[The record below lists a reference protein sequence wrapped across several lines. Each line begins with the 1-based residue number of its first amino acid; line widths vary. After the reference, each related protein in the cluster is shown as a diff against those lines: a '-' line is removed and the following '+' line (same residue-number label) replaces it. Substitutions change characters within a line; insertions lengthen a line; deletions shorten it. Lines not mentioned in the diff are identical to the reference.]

1 MMKISTLLL
10 TAFLH
15 SASSVAQN
23 ISGCLTNVDP
33 DTDYFY
39 TKVFPF
45 ASEQWSVEYFN
56 TYKIVTN
63 IAEGETYLLYQCG
76 TQPPQNEVNG
86 GNHSAIVQIPVSYV
100 GIDITPAIP
109 YLEHLGKVDSIVAFT
124 SDVSYISSPCLLQ
137 SIEDGNVVVLQSQ
150 DALDEL
156 FSSPDNSQ
164 ETLNKLQ
171 SAMGFI
177 SPFNLAPPFNTSVK
191 ISEYAEK
198 SNAAIFEWIKYYSV
212 FFNLE
217 AKANEVFDLTEARWN
232 CVSESASQVAETDN
246 PEEPF
251 VLWAAYIPYCNGWDI
266 GECPNYYC
274 DYAKECSATIL
285 ESRIEGNFSEVC
297 QANYLS
303 TEELVSVGRLAD
315 YFIYPAPDWNET
327 YTLFKDQLDA
337 IKAVQNK
344 KVYDY
349 QGSGANAWFE
359 QRFAEYFAVLQ
370 DFCSVVGTVPT
381 FAKRTY
387 FRNTMDG
394 SAIGSIGT
402 QCTED
407 SRSNSILPLVGAVC
421 DDLAPPRNM
430 TDDMDNSDT
439 DGSKNTTGDGKTNE
453 TSTSG
458 TSLAVI
464 SFSAFLAAVVSGA
477 F

>member
-1 MMKISTLLL
+1 MMKITTLLL
-10 TAFLH
+10 TVFLH

-33 DTDYFY
+33 DTDYFF
-39 TKVFPF
+39 TKVSPV
-45 ASEQWSVEYFN
+45 ASKQWSVDYYN

-76 TQPPQNEVNG
+76 SQPPQNEVTS

-109 YLEHLGKVDSIVAFT
+109 YLEQLGKVDSIVAYT
-124 SDVSYISSPCLLQ
+124 SNASYVSSPCLLQ
-137 SIEDGNVVVLQSQ
+137 SIEEGNVVVLQSK
-150 DALDEL
+150 DALDEV
-156 FSSPDNSQ
+156 FGSPEYSQ
-164 ETLNKLQ
+164 ELLSKLQ
-171 SAMGFI
+171 NAIGFI
-177 SPFNLAPPFNTSVK
+177 SPFNIAPPFNTSVK

-198 SNAAIFEWIKYYSV
+198 TNAGIFEWIKYYSV

-217 AKANEVFDLTEARWN
+217 TKANEVFDLTEARWD
-232 CVSESASQVAETDN
+232 CVAESANEVSQTDN
-246 PEEPF
+246 PDKPF
-251 VLWAAYIPYCNGWDI
+251 VLWAAYIPFCSGWDI

-274 DYAKECSATIL
+274 EYATECSATIL
-285 ESRIEGNFSEVC
+285 ESRIEGNFSEIC

-315 YFIYPAPDWNET
+315 HFIYPAPDWNET
-327 YTLFKDQLDA
+327 YTLFKDQLDK

-344 KVYDY
+344 QVYDY

-394 SAIGSIGT
+394 SAIGSVGT

-407 SRSNSILPLVGAVC
+407 SRSNSILPVVGAVC
-421 DDLAPPRNM
+421 DDLAPPKNTTMDTTNM
-430 TDDMDNSDT
+430 TTNGT
-439 DGSKNTTGDGKTNE
+439 GGSKNN
-453 TSTSG
+453 STSG
-458 TSLAVI
+458 SSLAVMSI
-464 SFSAFLAAVVSGA
+464 TALLAVTTGFFV
-477 F
+477 

>member
-1 MMKISTLLL
+1 MHISTLLL
-10 TAFLH
+10 TLLLH
-15 SASSVAQN
+15 AASSVALN

-33 DTDYFY
+33 NTDYFY
-39 TKVFPF
+39 TKVAPF
-45 ASEQWSVEYFN
+45 ASEKWSVEYFN

-76 TQPPQNEVNG
+76 SQPPENEVNS

-109 YLEHLGKVDSIVAFT
+109 YLEQLGKVDSIVAYT
-124 SDVSYISSPCLLQ
+124 SNASYISSPCLLQ
-137 SIEDGNVVVLQSQ
+137 SIQEGNVVVLQSP
-150 DALDEL
+150 DALDEA
-156 FSSPDNSQ
+156 FATPEYSP
-164 ETLNKLQ
+164 ELLAKLQ

-217 AKANEVFDLTEARWN
+217 AKANEVFDLTETRWN
-232 CVSESASQVAETDN
+232 CVAESAQQFTQTDN
-246 PEEPF
+246 PQEKF
-251 VLWAAYIPYCNGWDI
+251 VLWAAYIPFCNGWDV

-274 DYAKECSATIL
+274 EYAKECSATIL

-327 YTLFKDQLDA
+327 YTLFKDQLDR

-344 KVYDY
+344 QVYDY
-349 QGSGANAWFE
+349 QGSGENAWFE

-407 SRSNSILPLVGAVC
+407 SRSNSILPVVGAVC
-421 DDLAPPRNM
+421 DDLAPPRN
-430 TDDMDNSDT
+430 TTKDT
-439 DGSKNTTGDGKTNE
+439 GNNNTTGGSKNN
-453 TSTSG
+453 STSG
-458 TSLAVI
+458 SSLTVMSFTALLAVTTGL
-464 SFSAFLAAVVSGA
+464 FV
-477 F
+477 